1 MYCII
6 FIFAYFKELWN
17 DFRKKVKLIE
27 IEGEEKKYLLP
38 FRKEK
43 DSCHVVS
50 LGNYFW
56 QC

>member
-1 MYCII
+1 
-6 FIFAYFKELWN
+6 
-17 DFRKKVKLIE
+17 VKLIE